1 MYRRTAVT
9 LILLGISTIFSIS
22 ELAAAKPKK
31 GRVWTCAAQYQLR
44 YKAQVAS
51 VNIQDYREKF
61 LVDGRRPIRRAM
73 FVFPT
78 FYKAMRQHIRSV
90 VSKRYGIKTMAEKEA
105 TTFDEIYLSRAA
117 ASIVTVRSRGKKDL
131 AKLQTGKNEKKIKD
145 IGLKSEGIAETL
157 IVTGDYNTVPSKE
170 GWSTLSIRILNG
182 QQILGTDST
191 IVILSRRDNH
201 KEPGMLPFT
210 KDLITGNFVTG
221 TEFSLMERLGRLYRV
236 PFTMTALGG
245 AKPLYAYPDAWKEA
259 KAWLKGYWEKT
270 KTSAPGER
278 AVSAK
283 HPGRC

>member
-1 MYRRTAVT
+1 MYRRTAIMLT
-9 LILLGISTIFSIS
+9 LLGIFINFSIP
-22 ELAAAKPKK
+22 ELAAAKPKN
-31 GRVWTCAAQYQLR
+31 GAGWTCAAHYQLR

-61 LVDGRRPIRRAM
+61 LVNGRQPVRRAM

-78 FYKAMRQHIRSV
+78 FYKVMRQHIRSV
-90 VSKRYGIKTMAEKEA
+90 VGKRYGIKTIAEKKT

-117 ASIVTVRSRGKKDL
+117 AGIVAVRSRGKKDL
-131 AKLQTGKNEKKIKD
+131 AKLQAAKNGKHIKE
-145 IGLKSEGIAETL
+145 IGLKSDGIAETL
-157 IVTGDYNTVPSKE
+157 ITTGDYNTVPSKE

-182 QQILGTDST
+182 QQILGLDST
-191 IVILSRRDNH
+191 IVILSRRDNN

-245 AKPLYAYPDAWKEA
+245 AKPLYAYGDAWKDA
-259 KAWLKGYWEKT
+259 KAWLKGYWEKS
-270 KTSAPGER
+270 KRAGPGER